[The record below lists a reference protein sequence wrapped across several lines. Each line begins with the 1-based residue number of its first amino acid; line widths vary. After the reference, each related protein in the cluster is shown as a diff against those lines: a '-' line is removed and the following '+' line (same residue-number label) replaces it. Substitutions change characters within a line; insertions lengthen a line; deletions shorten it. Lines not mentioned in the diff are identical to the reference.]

1 MSGIKM
7 KKDELIV
14 TALLSELLGHTLPY
28 YISNLTDSAKLAG
41 DDDPYSRARCALRKL
56 STADQE
62 KIFNFLKV
70 VIVDTA
76 SSVLGTLDGTYFPSN
91 IQGDFT
97 LEYEG
102 DEIQGSLQD
111 ELISKAEEMGVYK

>member
-1 MSGIKM
+1 M

-91 IQGDFT
+91 IQGNFT